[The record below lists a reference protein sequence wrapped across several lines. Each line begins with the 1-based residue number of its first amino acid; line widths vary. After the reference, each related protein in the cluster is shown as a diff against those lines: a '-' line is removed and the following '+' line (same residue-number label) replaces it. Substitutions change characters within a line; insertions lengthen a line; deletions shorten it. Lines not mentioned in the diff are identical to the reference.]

1 MEILTLKSKDKLGC
15 DTCNK
20 CCVYRGDIRL
30 TPINVCEISKYLNIS
45 IHDFIMKYTD
55 RLEGNLFEL
64 VLKTRGDLKECI
76 LYNQENNKCLIHSV
90 KPMQC
95 VMFPLYPENIKNDL
109 FINSG
114 QCKKETFPEIK
125 VDNWLNDNNEIY
137 KKHKDFCIYWI
148 SFIEDVQNV
157 VSKNNLYSKLDI
169 NNIYRILF
177 ENYTDSRFGNSY
189 EKQSRKNIEEVKNII
204 RELIKKPTVK

>member
-76 LYNQENNKCLIHSV
+76 LYNQENNKCLIHPV

-95 VMFPLYPENIKNDL
+95 VMFPLYPENIK
-109 FINSG
+109 
-114 QCKKETFPEIK
+114 
-125 VDNWLNDNNEIY
+125 VDNWLNDNNGIY

-177 ENYTDSRFGNSY
+177 ENYTDSRIGNSY